1 MDFISGTVT
10 ELWLDMTS
18 VGSVELGSVEGVGLH
33 GGEVDVFLVF
43 FLLRS
48 GVSVIAHVSLWL
60 DVIDLA
66 LLVDDNWLSVD
77 VFDVTVVVVLLR
89 VDVVAGWMS
98 VMLFRSMVGV
108 SVVLEALELLKL
120 VPESSVLNGLDLGG
134 LGECRLVG
142 DGELL
147 LLELDLSDGFV
158 LRSVILVLVAGVVG
172 GVPGH
177 GASEEEGRGEG
188 SHAV

>member
-1 MDFISGTVT
+1 MDFILSTVT

-33 GGEVDVFLVF
+33 GGEVNVFLVF
-43 FLLRS
+43 FLRS

-77 VFDVTVVVVLLR
+77 VIDVTVVVVLLR

-98 VMLFRSMVGV
+98 VMLVRSVVLV
-108 SVVLEALELLKL
+108 SVVLEALESLKL

-147 LLELDLSDGFV
+147 LLELDPSDGFV